1 MPVLRSM
8 LVRPTLPLI
17 LVAAIMVPS
26 ISAADTKAA
35 SLRARS
41 GIFDAYGTV
50 ACAQEVGEAL
60 GTCNAAVARFAD
72 AAVAKVTFANGFSR
86 LLIFSDREFMRGNS
100 TMSGVGTDVEWQL
113 SEGIFYVRVDDQRFE
128 LPEVL
133 LFGE

>member
-1 MPVLRSM
+1 M
-8 LVRPTLPLI
+8 RPTLPLI

-41 GIFDAYGTV
+41 GTFDAYGTV
-50 ACAQEVGEAL
+50 ACAQEVGEAR

-86 LLIFSDREFMRGNS
+86 LLIFSDRKFMRGNS

-113 SEGIFYVRVDDQRFE
+113 SEEIYYVRVDDQRFE
-128 LPEVL
+128 LPEGL
-133 LFGE
+133 IFGE